1 MGRKNKNQ
9 VILPPELPPDIPED
23 EFEVSDE
30 DVAFVQENPAYT
42 GFLTNLDTK
51 AIDKHVV
58 RVADHEEDELEA
70 LYEQRNLK
78 KALRKANEE
87 VAGLQVDRVDAL
99 PIKTLDGELR
109 YRTAKESVP
118 ESIPHEKESGKD
130 DDNKGVT
137 KLTKAERRQLLK
149 KTKKE
154 AKKQVKEEPKVSDAK
169 GPLHS
174 EVLATVEKELSA
186 EELFTK
192 KKIRLAEVGMSLLE
206 NPEANIKSLKEML
219 QICDDEDPNVV
230 KLGLLSLLA
239 VFKDI
244 IPGYRIRLPTEKE
257 MQMPVSK
264 DVKKTRFYEST
275 LLRSY
280 KTYLLK
286 LTDLVKRPSFQH
298 VVIQCLCSLLEAV
311 PHFNFRESLLASV
324 VMNMSSMDDVVRKVC
339 CDAIRALFVNEG
351 KHGGEAT
358 IEAVRLIA
366 NLVKV
371 HDCQLHPDTIEV
383 FLSLVFDEDLGK
395 FEHAEDKK
403 PMPRKK
409 KGRDKNKDSN
419 QVVVNEH
426 KKAKQELMAK
436 TRQEVIADFKAVSF
450 VLDAKERLRMQTETL
465 SAVFETYFRV
475 LKRSIETSSS
485 RAENNASLSSG
496 GSCEEHPLLAPC
508 LNGLG
513 KFSHLIDLDF
523 MGDLMGCLKKLSG
536 YKDHYDGFSLQNS
549 LSVSERLQ
557 CCIVAFRVM
566 RSNLDALN
574 VDLHDFFVQLY
585 NLLLEYRPDRDN
597 GEILAEALKT
607 LLWEGKQHD
616 MQRAAAF
623 IKRLATFSLS
633 YGSAEA
639 MAALIT
645 LKHLLQKNSKCRNL
659 LENDAGGG
667 SLSGLI
673 VKYQADAK
681 DPNLSGALASVLW
694 ELSLL
699 AKHYHPSISSMAA
712 SVASMASLDATQSQ
726 IFLSTAS
733 PLQGFTDLSIER
745 ELFNFKPA
753 GTPASLKRKRKRGRD
768 SVLMNCNKVENMDT
782 MVDEVE
788 VKRKLEDHYTVL
800 RDIAENEVLRGE
812 LNHTIASI
820 QLYEEYKKHEKQVGT
835 KINKKNKVRKRL

>member
-1 MGRKNKNQ
+1 M
-9 VILPPELPPDIPED
+9 
-23 EFEVSDE
+23 
-30 DVAFVQENPAYT
+30 
-42 GFLTNLDTK
+42 FL
-51 AIDKHVV
+51 V
-58 RVADHEEDELEA
+58 
-70 LYEQRNLK
+70 Y
-78 KALRKANEE
+78 
-87 VAGLQVDRVDAL
+87 
-99 PIKTLDGELR
+99 
-109 YRTAKESVP
+109 
-118 ESIPHEKESGKD
+118 
-130 DDNKGVT
+130 
-137 KLTKAERRQLLK
+137 
-149 KTKKE
+149 
-154 AKKQVKEEPKVSDAK
+154 
-169 GPLHS
+169 
-174 EVLATVEKELSA
+174 
-186 EELFTK
+186 
-192 KKIRLAEVGMSLLE
+192 
-206 NPEANIKSLKEML
+206 
-219 QICDDEDPNVV
+219 
-230 KLGLLSLLA
+230 
-239 VFKDI
+239 
-244 IPGYRIRLPTEKE
+244 
-257 MQMPVSK
+257 
-264 DVKKTRFYEST
+264 
-275 LLRSY
+275 
-280 KTYLLK
+280 
-286 LTDLVKRPSFQH
+286 
-298 VVIQCLCSLLEAV
+298 
-311 PHFNFRESLLASV
+311 
-324 VMNMSSMDDVVRKVC
+324 RKVC
-339 CDAIRALFVNEG
+339 SDAIRALFVNEG

-358 IEAVRLIA
+358 HEAVRLIA

-371 HDCQLHPDTIEV
+371 HDCQLHPDTIGV

-395 FEHAEDKK
+395 FEHTEDKK
-403 PMPRKK
+403 PKSRKM

-436 TRQEVIADFKAVSF
+436 TREEVIADFKAVSF
-450 VLDAKERLRMQTETL
+450 VPDAKERLRMQTETL

-485 RAENNASLSSG
+485 RAENNVSSSSG
-496 GSCEEHPLLAPC
+496 GAHEEHPLLAPC

-623 IKRLATFSLS
+623 IKRLATFSLC

-667 SLSGLI
+667 SLSGLV
-673 VKYQADAK
+673 VKYQADAT

-745 ELFNFKPA
+745 ELFNFKPT
-753 GTPASLKRKRKRGRD
+753 GTPASLNRKRKRGRD
-768 SVLMNCNKVENMDT
+768 FVLMNRNKVENMDSV
-782 MVDEVE
+782 VDEVE

-800 RDIAENEVLRGE
+800 RDIAENEMLRGE

-820 QLYEEYKKHEKQVGT
+820 KLYKEYKMHEKQDGT
-835 KINKKNKVRKRL
+835 KISKINKARKRL

>member
-1 MGRKNKNQ
+1 MGRKNK

-30 DVAFVQENPAYT
+30 DLAFVQENPAYT

-51 AIDKHVV
+51 SIDKHVV
-58 RVADHEEDELEA
+58 RVADAKEDELEA
-70 LYEQRNLK
+70 LYEKRNRK
-78 KALRKANEE
+78 AALRKGNEE
-87 VAGLQVDRVDAL
+87 GVGLQVDRVDAL

-118 ESIPHEKESGKD
+118 EDTAHEKEPGKN

-154 AKKQVKEEPKVSDAK
+154 AKKQGKEEPKVEDTK

-174 EVLATVEKELSA
+174 EVLAKVEKELSA
-186 EELFTK
+186 EELFTR
-192 KKIRLAEVGMSLLE
+192 KKIRLAGAGMSLLE
-206 NPEANIKSLKEML
+206 NPESNIKSLKEML
-219 QICDDEDPNVV
+219 QFCDDEDPNVV

-257 MQMPVSK
+257 LQMAVSK
-264 DVKKTRFYEST
+264 DVKRTRFYEAT

-286 LTDLVKRPSFQH
+286 LTDLEKRPSFHH
-298 VVIQCLCSLLEAV
+298 VAVQCLCGLLEAV

-324 VMNMSSMDDVVRKVC
+324 VKNISSTNDVVRKVC
-339 CDAIRALFVNEG
+339 CDAVKSLFVNEG
-351 KHGGEAT
+351 KHGGEVT
-358 IEAVRLIA
+358 LEAVRLIA
-366 NLVKV
+366 NHVKIN
-371 HDCQLHPDTIEV
+371 DCQLHPDTIEV

-395 FEHAEDKK
+395 FEQTEDKK
-403 PMPRKK
+403 SKPKK
-409 KGRDKNKDSN
+409 MKGRDKSKDPN
-419 QVVVNEH
+419 QVIVNQH
-426 KKAKQELMAK
+426 KKARQELMAK
-436 TRQEVIADFKAVSF
+436 TREEVNADFKAVSF
-450 VLDAKERLRMQTETL
+450 APDAKERLRMQTETL
-465 SAVFETYFRV
+465 SAVFGTYFRV
-475 LKRSIETSSS
+475 LKQSLETPSRSES
-485 RAENNASLSSG
+485 NNASLSSG
-496 GSCEEHPLLAPC
+496 GHGAHPLLGPC

-523 MGDLMGCLKKLSG
+523 MGDLMECLKKLSG
-536 YKDHYDGFSLQNS
+536 YNDHHDGFYLQNC

-566 RSNLDALN
+566 RNNLDALN

-585 NLLLEYRPDRDN
+585 NLLLEYRPDRDK
-597 GEILAEALKT
+597 GEVLAEALKT

-623 IKRLATFSLS
+623 IKRLATFSLC
-633 YGSAEA
+633 YGSAES

-645 LKHLLQKNSKCRNL
+645 VKHLLQKNSKCRNL

-667 SLSGLI
+667 SLSGLV

-699 AKHYHPSISSMAA
+699 AKHYHPTISSMASSISSMGNYN
-712 SVASMASLDATQSQ
+712 ATQNQ
-726 IFLSTAS
+726 VFLSTAS
-733 PLQGFTDLSIER
+733 PLQGFTDLSVER
-745 ELFNFKPA
+745 QLFNIKPT
-753 GTPASLKRKRKRGRD
+753 GKSASFSRKRKRGRD
-768 SVLMNCNKVENMDT
+768 FVSMSHRKVENLDT
-782 MVDEVE
+782 MVDEGE
-788 VKRKLEDHYTVL
+788 VKRKLEDHFTVL
-800 RDIAENEVLRGE
+800 RDIAENELLRGD
-812 LNHTIASI
+812 LNHTLASI
-820 QLYEEYKKHEKQVGT
+820 QLYEEYKCHEKQDRK
-835 KINKKNKVRKRL
+835 KINKKSKVRKHL